1 MLDFNLQQL
10 CGRKCN
16 TLKVT
21 NPEKYGWDPKHLLD
35 QLTNIYLHLNSKKFA
50 QVIINFVII
59 SYANTIF
66 IYYYIY
72 LYFS

>member
-50 QVIINFVII
+50 QVIIHFVII
-59 SYANTIF
+59 SYANT
-66 IYYYIY
+66 
-72 LYFS
+72 